1 MSTISYVCYEFL
13 GLNDTPSE
21 DQYSLSLIS
30 DDKHYVFMCH
40 EYSDLS
46 HTSSED
52 QFSVLRICH
61 AFSGPSHAPSEDR
74 HCRVMCHGFLGLT
87 HAASEDRHYICICV
101 PNRFE
106 PYTQPRPP
114 VCHRVCG
121 EKSGGCCGNGSSNS
135 LPPCGCAPRTGHG
148 ELFCLLPG
156 KDRS

>member
-1 MSTISYVCYEFL
+1 MKTSTL
-13 GLNDTPSE
+13 L
-21 DQYSLSLIS
+21 SLSLSLCFYEYSGLNLTFS
-30 DDKHYVFMCH
+30 DVKHYVFMCH

-52 QFSVLRICH
+52 QYSELCVCRE
-61 AFSGPSHAPSEDR
+61 FSGLSHTPSEDR
-74 HCRVMCHGFLGLT
+74 YYRFTCHEFSGLN
-87 HAASEDRHYICICV
+87 HAASEDWHYICICV

-148 ELFCLLPG
+148 ELFHLLPSKG
-156 KDRS
+156 PSW